1 VAVMCIDWRPAGS
14 PMGGDGLPMSRLGRV
29 ALVLLVLALVVA
41 GLPVGMPAMSCP
53 QCVPPVGAWCL
64 LVAALLT
71 AAVTVVAP
79 DRTGGR
85 VGVLPLRLQAR
96 LWARRV
102 DRPPQRLPQPV

>member
-1 VAVMCIDWRPAGS
+1 
-14 PMGGDGLPMSRLGRV
+14 
-29 ALVLLVLALVVA
+29 
-41 GLPVGMPAMSCP
+41 
-53 QCVPPVGAWCL
+53 
-64 LVAALLT
+64 VAALLT